1 MNFLPNMKNVLN
13 MRGGGN
19 AGQEGE
25 DTKDGLGLGGEEEE
39 KGSSGLL

>member
-1 MNFLPNMKNVLN
+1 MFLTSE
-13 MRGGGN
+13 GGAN

-39 KGSSGLL
+39 RAVPDYYKI